1 MNFTNKDLQY
11 KCVKTEP
18 ESLAN
23 SWPLYGS
30 LKIFNIR
37 FFWEVVECLKIGPA
51 ITGKS
56 GSNSRV
62 QHFFFNSCESTFII
76 KTVFCKKFPSVKFMF
91 SKKAKKIDEIFTD
104 VWQYVVNVKSMV
116 KISSIF
122 VAFLENMNFKTI
134 LHFSERFGRNK
145 LFFEFLEI
153 KKNED

>member
-1 MNFTNKDLQY
+1 MDGNKILPRIWIPILLPYWVVDSISIKECFINKDLQY
-11 KCVKTEP
+11 RCVKTQD

-23 SWPLYGS
+23 FWPLHGS

-62 QHFFFNSCESTFII
+62 QHFFFNSCESTFIM

-91 SKKAKKIDEIFTD
+91 SKKAKKIDEIFTAD
-104 VWQYVVNVKSMV
+104 LTLTTLYVKSKV
-116 KISSIF
+116 KI
-122 VAFLENMNFKTI
+122 
-134 LHFSERFGRNK
+134 
-145 LFFEFLEI
+145 
-153 KKNED
+153 